1 MNCFPL
7 SVIAEFEGST
17 DPIEVFLEE
26 GFADKITV
34 EDKEYDGKLTAI
46 VHCEDVNPNKCEYNG
61 TSCRI

>member
-1 MNCFPL
+1 MRKKFLSVFIAMLLIMNCFPL

-34 EDKEYDGKLTAI
+34 EYK
-46 VHCEDVNPNKCEYNG
+46 
-61 TSCRI
+61 